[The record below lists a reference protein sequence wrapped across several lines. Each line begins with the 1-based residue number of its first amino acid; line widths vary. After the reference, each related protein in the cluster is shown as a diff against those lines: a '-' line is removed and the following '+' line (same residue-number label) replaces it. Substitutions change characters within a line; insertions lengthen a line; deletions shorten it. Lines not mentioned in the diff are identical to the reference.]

1 MKRAQVETFVRSAGD
16 LVATVIASTLFAGR
30 YDRRKGV
37 KRAQVETL
45 ARFTLGL
52 IATVIYIMPLFWMV
66 STSLK
71 PQSEIFHTPPVLIPE
86 QPQIDSY
93 RSALGLP
100 TERPELYITG
110 ALYFKNSF
118 VIASSTMLLTLALA
132 VPAAYALSRFN
143 FRGKTSFMLFLLVA
157 QMLPGVLLVIPLFVL
172 FKILGLYNTHFSVI
186 LADTALALP
195 FAIIILRT
203 SFIQIPEALEEAGLI
218 DGATRL
224 QVLWYIILPLI
235 RASLVAVG
243 VFSFLTAWGEFVF
256 ALSFL
261 AKPEL
266 QPISIGVFQFIGMY
280 KTQWDTMMAFSTLV
294 AIPAVLALLFL
305 QRQFISGLTSG
316 SVK

>member
-1 MKRAQVETFVRSAGD
+1 MKQALIGRFVSSARD
-16 LVATVIASTLFAGR
+16 RIANTISGALFAGR
-30 YDRRKGV
+30 YERGGTI
-37 KRAQVETL
+37 KRARVETF
-45 ARFTLGL
+45 ARFAVGL
-52 IATVIYIMPLFWMV
+52 IATVIYLLPLFWMV

-71 PQSEIFHTPPVLIPE
+71 PQSEIFQTPPVLIPE
-86 QPQIDSY
+86 QPQVDSY

-100 TERPELYITG
+100 TDRPELYITG

-118 VIASSTMLLTLALA
+118 IIASSTMLLTLILA
-132 VPAAYALSRFN
+132 IPAAYALSRFH
-143 FRGKTSFMLFLLVA
+143 FRGKTTFMLFLLVA

-203 SFIQIPEALEEAGLI
+203 SFLQIPDALEEAGLI

-235 RASLVAVG
+235 RASLIAVG

-294 AIPAVLALLFL
+294 AIPAILALLFL

>member
-1 MKRAQVETFVRSAGD
+1 MKEMVVEPSARSVTSFARLAHSVRHWMRSPKMD
-16 LVATVIASTLFAGR
+16 ATL
-30 YDRRKGV
+30 
-37 KRAQVETL
+37 
-45 ARFTLGL
+45 RFLIGL
-52 IATVIYIMPLFWMV
+52 IATAIYLMPLFWMV

-71 PQSEIFHTPPVLIPE
+71 PSSEIFHTPPVLFPSH
-86 QPQIDSY
+86 PQIESY

-100 TERPELYITG
+100 TNRPELYITG

-118 VIASSTMLLTLALA
+118 IIAFSTMLLTLILA
-132 VPAAYALSRFN
+132 IPAAYALSRFN
-143 FRGKTSFMLFLLVA
+143 FRGKIVFMLFLLVA
-157 QMLPGVLLVIPLFVL
+157 QMLPAVLLVIPLFVL
-172 FKILGLYNTHFSVI
+172 FKMVGLYNTYFSVI

-203 SFIQIPEALEEAGLI
+203 SFIQIPDALEEAGMI
-218 DGATRL
+218 DGGTRL
-224 QVLWYIILPLI
+224 QVLWHIILPLI

-261 AKPEL
+261 AKPQL

-294 AIPAVLALLFL
+294 AIPAVIALLFL

>member
-1 MKRAQVETFVRSAGD
+1 MNLNSSDPAKKFGVVASYARRWLRKPSTESA
-16 LVATVIASTLFAGR
+16 F
-30 YDRRKGV
+30 
-37 KRAQVETL
+37 
-45 ARFTLGL
+45 RFFLGF
-52 IATVIYIMPLFWMV
+52 IATAIYLMPIFWMI

-71 PQSEIFHTPPVLIPE
+71 PPTEIFQTPPRLIPTH
-86 QPQIDSY
+86 PQMDSY

-100 TERPELYITG
+100 TDRPEIYVTG

-118 VIASSTMLLTLALA
+118 IIASSTMLLTLVLA
-132 VPAAYALSRFN
+132 IPAAYGLSRFK
-143 FRGKTSFMLFLLVA
+143 FRGKTAFILFLILT
-157 QMLPGVLLVIPLFVL
+157 QMLPAVLLVIPLFVL
-172 FKILGLYNTHFSVI
+172 FKMLSLYNTYFSVI

-195 FAIIILRT
+195 FAVIILRT

-218 DGATRL
+218 DGASRF
-224 QVLWYIILPLI
+224 QILWHIVLPLM

-294 AIPAVLALLFL
+294 AIPAVVALLFL
-305 QRQFISGLTSG
+305 QRQFISGMTSG
-316 SVK
+316 AVK

>member
-1 MKRAQVETFVRSAGD
+1 MKEASADPSLRFFTSLVRIAHFVRHWMRTSNVDSALRFVTGF
-16 LVATVIASTLFAGR
+16 LATA
-30 YDRRKGV
+30 
-37 KRAQVETL
+37 
-45 ARFTLGL
+45 
-52 IATVIYIMPLFWMV
+52 IYLMPLFWMV

-71 PQSEIFHTPPVLIPE
+71 PPSEIFRTPPVLVPSH
-86 QPQIDSY
+86 PQVDSY

-100 TERPELYITG
+100 TDRPELYITG

-118 VIASSTMLLTLALA
+118 IIASSTMLLTLILA
-132 VPAAYALSRFN
+132 IPAAYALSRFN
-143 FRGKTSFMLFLLVA
+143 FSGKIAFMLFLLVS
-157 QMLPGVLLVIPLFVL
+157 QMLPAVLLVIPLFVL
-172 FKILGLYNTHFSVI
+172 FKMVGLYNTQFSVI

-203 SFIQIPEALEEAGLI
+203 SFIQIPDALEEAGMI

-224 QVLWYIILPLI
+224 QVLWYIVLPLM

-294 AIPAVLALLFL
+294 AIPAVIALLFL

>member
-1 MKRAQVETFVRSAGD
+1 MKEESVTPIVSSSMTSTRSFQSARRFINSPTFGSTVRFFIGF
-16 LVATVIASTLFAGR
+16 VATA
-30 YDRRKGV
+30 
-37 KRAQVETL
+37 
-45 ARFTLGL
+45 
-52 IATVIYIMPLFWMV
+52 IYLMPLFWMI

-71 PQSEIFHTPPVLIPE
+71 PPTEIFQTPPELIPAH
-86 QPQIDSY
+86 PQIDSY

-100 TERPELYITG
+100 TDRPELYITG
-110 ALYFKNSF
+110 TLYFKNSF
-118 VIASSTMLLTLALA
+118 IIAFSTMLLTLILA
-132 VPAAYALSRFN
+132 IPAAYGVSRFD
-143 FRGKTSFMLFLLVA
+143 FRGKTSFMLFLIIT
-157 QMLPGVLLVIPLFVL
+157 QMLPAVLLVIPLFVL
-172 FKILGLYNTHFSVI
+172 FKTIGLYNTYGSVI

-218 DGATRL
+218 DGASRI
-224 QVLWYIILPLI
+224 QVLWYIVLPVM

-266 QPISIGVFQFIGMY
+266 HPISIGVFQFIGMY

-294 AIPAVLALLFL
+294 AIPAIIALLFL
-305 QRQFISGLTSG
+305 QRQFISGMTSG

>member
-1 MKRAQVETFVRSAGD
+1 MNE
-16 LVATVIASTLFAGR
+16 LVAESSSRSDTSFIRLAHSVRHWIRSPKMESTL
-30 YDRRKGV
+30 
-37 KRAQVETL
+37 
-45 ARFTLGL
+45 RFLIGL
-52 IATVIYIMPLFWMV
+52 IATAVYLMPLFWMV

-71 PQSEIFHTPPVLIPE
+71 PQSEIFHTPPVLFPSH
-86 QPQIDSY
+86 PQVESY

-100 TERPELYITG
+100 TNRPELYIAG

-118 VIASSTMLLTLALA
+118 IIAFSTMLLTLILA
-132 VPAAYALSRFN
+132 IPTAYALSRFN
-143 FRGKTSFMLFLLVA
+143 FRGKIAFMLFLLVA
-157 QMLPGVLLVIPLFVL
+157 QMLPAVLLVIPLFVL
-172 FKILGLYNTHFSVI
+172 FKMVSLYNTYFSVI

-203 SFIQIPEALEEAGLI
+203 SFIQIPDALEEAGMI

-224 QVLWYIILPLI
+224 QVLWYIILPLL

-294 AIPAVLALLFL
+294 AIPAVIALLFL
-305 QRQFISGLTSG
+305 QRQFISGLTTG

>member
-1 MKRAQVETFVRSAGD
+1 MKETSADPSLRFVTSLVRIAHFVRHWMRTSNVESA
-16 LVATVIASTLFAGR
+16 LRFVIGF
-30 YDRRKGV
+30 
-37 KRAQVETL
+37 
-45 ARFTLGL
+45 
-52 IATVIYIMPLFWMV
+52 IATAIYLMPLFWMV

-71 PQSEIFHTPPVLIPE
+71 PPSEIFKTPPVLIPSH
-86 QPQIDSY
+86 PQIDSY

-100 TERPELYITG
+100 TNRPELYITG

-118 VIASSTMLLTLALA
+118 IIAFSTMLLTLILA
-132 VPAAYALSRFN
+132 IPAAYALSRFD
-143 FRGKTSFMLFLLVA
+143 FRGKIAFMLFLLVS
-157 QMLPGVLLVIPLFVL
+157 QMLPAVLLVIPLFVL
-172 FKILGLYNTHFSVI
+172 FKMVSLYNTQFSVI

-203 SFIQIPEALEEAGLI
+203 SFIQIPDALEEAGMI

-224 QVLWYIILPLI
+224 QVLWYIILPLM

-243 VFSFLTAWGEFVF
+243 FFSFLTAWGEFVF

-261 AKPEL
+261 AKPQL

-294 AIPAVLALLFL
+294 AIPAVIALLFL

>member
-1 MKRAQVETFVRSAGD
+1 MKEDAVHPIGSFYMGCVRYIQFVRRLMRTPRFESAIRF
-16 LVATVIASTLFAGR
+16 LVGFIV
-30 YDRRKGV
+30 
-37 KRAQVETL
+37 
-45 ARFTLGL
+45 
-52 IATVIYIMPLFWMV
+52 TVIYLMPLFWMV

-71 PQSEIFHTPPVLIPE
+71 PPTEIFQTPPELIPSH
-86 QPQIDSY
+86 PQIDSY

-100 TERPELYITG
+100 TDRPELYITG

-118 VIASSTMLLTLALA
+118 IIASSTMLLTLIFAI
-132 VPAAYALSRFN
+132 PAAYALSRFN
-143 FRGKTSFMLFLLVA
+143 FRGKTTFMLFLIVT
-157 QMLPGVLLVIPLFVL
+157 QMLPAVLLVIPLFVL
-172 FKILGLYNTHFSVI
+172 FNILGLYNTYLSVI

-218 DGATRL
+218 DGASRL
-224 QVLWYIILPLI
+224 QVLWYIVLPVMK
-235 RASLVAVG
+235 ASLVAVG

-294 AIPAVLALLFL
+294 AVPAIVALLFL
-305 QRQFISGLTSG
+305 QRQFISGMTSG

>member
-1 MKRAQVETFVRSAGD
+1 
-16 LVATVIASTLFAGR
+16 VATA
-30 YDRRKGV
+30 
-37 KRAQVETL
+37 
-45 ARFTLGL
+45 
-52 IATVIYIMPLFWMV
+52 IYLMPLFWMV

-71 PQSEIFHTPPVLIPE
+71 PPSEIFKTPPVLIPS

-100 TERPELYITG
+100 TDRPELYITG
-110 ALYFKNSF
+110 TLYFKNSF
-118 VIASSTMLLTLALA
+118 IIASSTMLLTLILA
-132 VPAAYALSRFN
+132 IPAAYALSRFN
-143 FRGKTSFMLFLLVA
+143 FRGKIPFMLFLLVS
-157 QMLPGVLLVIPLFVL
+157 QMLPAVLLVIPLFVL
-172 FKILGLYNTHFSVI
+172 FKMVGIYNTQLSVI

-203 SFIQIPEALEEAGLI
+203 SFIQIPDALEEAGMI

-224 QVLWYIILPLI
+224 QVLWYIILPLM

-294 AIPAVLALLFL
+294 AIPAVIALLFL

-316 SVK
+316 SMK

>member
-1 MKRAQVETFVRSAGD
+1 MRKSQVESVSRFV
-16 LVATVIASTLFAGR
+16 V
-30 YDRRKGV
+30 
-37 KRAQVETL
+37 
-45 ARFTLGL
+45 GL
-52 IATVIYIMPLFWMV
+52 IATAIYLMPIFWMV

-71 PQSEIFHTPPVLIPE
+71 SPTEIFQTPPVLIPAH
-86 QPQIDSY
+86 PQIDSY

-100 TERPELYITG
+100 TDRPELYITG

-118 VIASSTMLLTLALA
+118 IIAASTMLLTLAFA
-132 VPAAYALSRFN
+132 IPAAYALSRFN
-143 FRGKTSFMLFLLVA
+143 FRGKTTFMLFLIVT
-157 QMLPGVLLVIPLFVL
+157 QMLPAVLLVIPLFVL
-172 FKILGLYNTHFSVI
+172 FKMFSLYNTYFSVI

-203 SFIQIPEALEEAGLI
+203 SFLQIPEALEEAGLI
-218 DGATRL
+218 DGASRL
-224 QVLWYIILPLI
+224 QVLWHIVLPLM

-266 QPISIGVFQFIGMY
+266 HPISIGIFQFIGMY

-294 AIPAVLALLFL
+294 AIPAVIALLFL
-305 QRQFISGLTSG
+305 QRQFISGLTAG
-316 SVK
+316 SMK

>member
-1 MKRAQVETFVRSAGD
+1 
-16 LVATVIASTLFAGR
+16 
-30 YDRRKGV
+30 
-37 KRAQVETL
+37 
-45 ARFTLGL
+45 
-52 IATVIYIMPLFWMV
+52 MV

-71 PQSEIFHTPPVLIPE
+71 PPTEIFQTPPALIPAH
-86 QPQIDSY
+86 PQIDSY

-100 TERPELYITG
+100 TDRPELYITG

-118 VIASSTMLLTLALA
+118 IIAASTMLLTLAFA
-132 VPAAYALSRFN
+132 IPAAYALSRFN
-143 FRGKTSFMLFLLVA
+143 FRGKTTFMLFLIVT
-157 QMLPGVLLVIPLFVL
+157 QMLPAVLLVIPLFVL
-172 FKILGLYNTHFSVI
+172 FKMFSLYNTYLSVI

-203 SFIQIPEALEEAGLI
+203 SFMQIPEALEEAGLI
-218 DGATRL
+218 DGASRL
-224 QVLWYIILPLI
+224 QVLWYIVLPLM

-266 QPISIGVFQFIGMY
+266 QPISIGIFQFIGMY

-294 AIPAVLALLFL
+294 AIPAVVALLFL
-305 QRQFISGLTSG
+305 QRHFISGLTAG
-316 SVK
+316 SMK